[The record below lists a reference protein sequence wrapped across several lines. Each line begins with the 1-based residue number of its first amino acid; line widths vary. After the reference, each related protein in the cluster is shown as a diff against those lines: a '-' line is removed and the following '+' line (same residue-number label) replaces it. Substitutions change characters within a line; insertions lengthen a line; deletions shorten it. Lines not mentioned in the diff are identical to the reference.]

1 MNSIIKYPG
10 SKWRIA
16 DWIISFFPE
25 HHSYVEPFFGS
36 GAVFFRKERSNIETI
51 NDLDGE
57 VVNFFEWVRNDPE
70 RLARAIYLTPYSR
83 KVYDNA
89 FRPEENSLVRNCKQQ
104 SEWTGSQSE
113 LTQAVKFCI
122 RANMG
127 HGFRTAGSKV
137 GWKCDIQGRE
147 RAYVLKDWNELPEK
161 IILAAERLKEV
172 QIECRPAVDIIERF
186 NFENCLIYCDPP
198 YLLETRFGKQ
208 YKQEMTRG
216 QHEELL
222 DVLLKSKSKVL
233 LSGYD
238 SDLYNDAL
246 KGWHKEKI
254 WSAARNSAKK
264 KQEVLW
270 MNFEA
275 VPQMTLWDKE
285 ESI

>member
-1 MNSIIKYPG
+1 MRAIIKYPG

-36 GAVFFRKERSNIETI
+36 GGVFFQKDPSNIETI

-70 RLARAIYLTPYSR
+70 RLARAVYLMPYSR

-89 FRPEENSLVRNCKQQ
+89 FSPAENSLD
-104 SEWTGSQSE
+104 
-113 LTQAVKFCI
+113 LAVKFCI

-127 HGFRTAGSKV
+127 YGFRTAGSKV

-161 IILAAERLKEV
+161 IILAAERLKEA

-222 DVLLKSKSKVL
+222 DALLKSKAKIL

-246 KGWHKEKI
+246 KDWHKEKI

-285 ESI
+285 E